1 MLHPVDEDNDLESED
16 QGGEGED
23 KDTGEGDT
31 KDDKPGSA
39 YTWYSMIDT
48 VSETT
53 HEPWSVVW
61 DMGIY
66 EFFNILGFAYERAQ
80 RRKKEMM
87 KWKNQKTY

>member
-1 MLHPVDEDNDLESED
+1 MLQPVDEDTEEESED

-23 KDTGEGDT
+23 RDTEEGNR
-31 KDDKPGSA
+31 KNDKPGPA
-39 YTWYSMIDT
+39 YNWLSMIDT

-53 HEPWSVVW
+53 HQPWKEIW

-66 EFFNILGFAYERAQ
+66 EFFNILGFAFQRAEI
-80 RRKKEMM
+80 RKKEMM

>member
-1 MLHPVDEDNDLESED
+1 MLHPVDEDTDEENED
-16 QGGEGED
+16 QGREGED
-23 KDTGEGDT
+23 KDAGEGDS
-31 KDDKPGSA
+31 KDDKTSSV
-39 YTWYSMIDT
+39 YNWFSMIDC

-53 HEPWSVVW
+53 HQPWSEVW

-66 EFFNILGFAYERAQ
+66 EFFNILGFAYTRAE

>member
-1 MLHPVDEDNDLESED
+1 MLHPVDEDTDTEGED

-23 KDTGEGDT
+23 KDAGEGDT
-31 KDDKPGSA
+31 KNDKPSST
-39 YTWYSMIDT
+39 YTWLSLIDT

-66 EFFNILGFAYERAQ
+66 EFFNILGFAYERAE
-80 RRKKEMM
+80 RRKKEMR